1 MKLIWISL
9 LALIYVM
16 ALVIIAIPFFI
27 KEVFIDL
34 TGIGK

>member
-1 MKLIWISL
+1 MKMIWMGL
-9 LALIYVM
+9 LALVYIM